1 MRFDQRLSDG
11 DASTALEPR
20 ELERADAVIDVI
32 APASWSNARVEAW
45 LDWADRAALRGPAD
59 RQAKPLLGFP
69 QAYADRIA
77 ARSLAL
83 SLAQGQSDAGALRN
97 DLLSSLLDGY
107 AAPIALAGGEPSAR
121 IDLNDPAGLAA
132 LDQRRTDYRQARA
145 AKAAA
150 GLIAKRL
157 SAVAA
162 AVTRCEGPDQTCAD
176 PTRNPALARAARAA
190 RQAGATDAMILDAV
204 ALARTDAPGFA
215 IDAASPPPT
224 NPAILTAPIDSAA
237 AAHAAWET
245 GRIIAVADAH
255 DAQTLAQAAQAPSAV
270 INVARFLKDGR
281 FDIDGFVALV
291 RVWVVALELE
301 ASANRAKRDASY
313 TLALGLAGLHEALVA
328 QGLNWSGED
337 GRRWACAVTALA
349 SGAAY
354 ATSVEIARKLGACPG
369 YAREGAACLT
379 RLQAYADEVREF
391 GEVGAAAFAM
401 LQRAIA
407 EAGEKGLRNLQLL
420 SMVNEADLSLR
431 LGGVSQGAL
440 PWRGPVAVAE
450 TADGLTLPTLTRAA
464 LDGLGAMGVDV
475 DEARTYAL
483 GVRTL
488 DDESGLSLSA
498 LHALGFTDYELGKVQ
513 AALLDADSL
522 ADAFSAAVLG
532 EGFIHDVLGAPSD
545 GADVLSLA
553 GFDADTVAV
562 AEAHILGFQTLAG
575 MPGLDPHAEAVLA
588 GRSEID
594 MAARLA
600 MSAAL
605 DAFTCAPAATR
616 LGLPHSATPDDALAL
631 RLAAAEA
638 GVRAPWVARRGEDRR
653 HLELPAEE
661 APARPA
667 AQPQAQA
674 QPQPQPQ
681 PGPERVVERI
691 VEVEV
696 QRGRSRQKLPDRRK
710 GYIQKAAVGGHKV
723 YLHTGEYDDGQLGEI
738 FIDMHKEGAAF
749 RSLMNNFAIAIS
761 IGLQYGVPLEEFVDA
776 FVYTR
781 FEPAGPVTG
790 NDAIRSATSILDYI
804 FRELG
809 ISYLD
814 RQDLSSDQTD
824 ALNADGLG
832 KGVSEGALIPA
843 PDAPVADELLPANRF
858 ISKGFSRGAVDN
870 LLFLPSRE
878 PKPDRG

>member
-1 MRFDQRLSDG
+1 MRFDPRLGDG
-11 DASTALEPR
+11 EAHAALELR
-20 ELERADAVIDVI
+20 ELERSDAVIDVI
-32 APASWSNARVEAW
+32 APAGWSNARVEAW
-45 LDWADRAALRGPAD
+45 LDWAHRAALRAPAD
-59 RQAKPLLGFP
+59 RQSKPLLGFGH
-69 QAYADRIA
+69 AYADRIA

-83 SLAQGQSDAGALRN
+83 SLAAGQSDAGALRN
-97 DLLSSLLDGY
+97 HLLASLLDGS
-107 AAPIALAGGEPSAR
+107 AAPIALAGGEPHTR
-121 IDLNDPAGLAA
+121 IDLNDPNGLSV
-132 LDQRRTDYRQARA
+132 LDQRRNDYRHARA

-150 GLIAKRL
+150 GLIATRL
-157 SAVAA
+157 STVAA
-162 AVTRCEGPDQTCAD
+162 AVTRCDAAFEVCAD
-176 PTRNPALARAARAA
+176 PARNPALARAARAA
-190 RQAGATDAMILDAV
+190 RQAGASDGMILDAV
-204 ALARTDAPGFA
+204 ALAGADAPAFVA
-215 IDAASPPPT
+215 DDAAAAPAA
-224 NPAILTAPIDSAA
+224 PAILNAPADSAA

-245 GRIIAVADAH
+245 GRIIAVT
-255 DAQTLAQAAQAPSAV
+255 DAQHALTLAQAAQAPSAV
-270 INVARFLKDGR
+270 LNVARFLNGGR

-291 RVWVVALELE
+291 RVWIVALELE

-313 TLALGLAGLHEALVA
+313 TLALGLAGIHEALVA
-328 QGLNWSGED
+328 QGLDWSGAD
-337 GRRWACAVTALA
+337 GRDWACGVTALA

-369 YAREGAACLT
+369 YAREGAATLT
-379 RLQAYADEVREF
+379 RLQGYADQVRDF
-391 GEVGAAAFAM
+391 GEVGAAASAM
-401 LQRAIA
+401 LERAIG
-407 EAGEKGLRNLQLL
+407 EAADKGLRNLQLT

-440 PWRGPVAVAE
+440 PWRGPVAVSE
-450 TADGLTLPTLTRAA
+450 TADGLVLPTLTRAA
-464 LDGLGAMGVDV
+464 LDGLAAMGVDL
-475 DEARTYAL
+475 DAARTYAL

-488 DDESGLSLSA
+488 DDASGLSLSA
-498 LHALGFTDYELGKVQ
+498 LHTLGFTEYELNKVQ
-513 AALLDADSL
+513 AALFSADTL
-522 ADAFSAAVLG
+522 ADAFSVAVLG
-532 EGFIHDVLGAPSD
+532 EGFIHDVLGTPSD
-545 GADVLSLA
+545 GSGDVLTLA
-553 GFDADTVAV
+553 GFDADTIAA
-562 AEAHILGFQTLAG
+562 AEAHILGFQTLTG
-575 MPGLDPHAEAVLA
+575 MPDLDAHAEAVLA

-605 DAFTCAPAATR
+605 DTFTCAPAATR

-631 RLAAAEA
+631 RLAATEA
-638 GVRAPWVARRGEDRR
+638 GVRGPWIARRGEDRR
-653 HLELPAEE
+653 QLELPAEE
-661 APARPA
+661 APSRSADV
-667 AQPQAQA
+667 
-674 QPQPQPQ
+674 Q

-749 RSLMNNFAIAIS
+749 RSVMNNFAIAIS

-790 NDAIRSATSILDYI
+790 NDTIRSATSILDYI

-814 RQDLSSDQTD
+814 RQDLCSDETD

-832 KGVSEGALIPA
+832 KGKSEGELL
-843 PDAPVADELLPANRF
+843 PDADAPIPDGALPANRF
-858 ISKGFSRGAVDN
+858 ISKGFSRGAADN
-870 LLFLPSRE
+870 LLFLPSARPPRTE
-878 PKPDRG
+878 NGE

>member
-1 MRFDQRLSDG
+1 MRFDPRLGDG
-11 DASTALEPR
+11 EAQAALESR

-45 LDWADRAALRGPAD
+45 LDWADRAALRAPAD
-59 RQAKPLLGFP
+59 RLSKPLLGFP

-97 DLLSSLLDGY
+97 DLLASLLEGY
-107 AAPIALAGGEPSAR
+107 AAPIALAGGEPHAR
-121 IDLNDPAGLAA
+121 IDLNDPAGVSA
-132 LDQRRTDYRQARA
+132 LDQRRSDYRQARA

-150 GLIAKRL
+150 GLIATRL
-157 SAVAA
+157 AAVAA
-162 AVTRCEGPDQTCAD
+162 AVTRCDATFEVCAD
-176 PTRNPALARAARAA
+176 PGRNPALARAARAA
-190 RQAGATDAMILDAV
+190 RQAGASDGMILDAV
-204 ALARTDAPGFA
+204 ALARTDAPPFA
-215 IDAASPPPT
+215 ADDAATTPAKA
-224 NPAILTAPIDSAA
+224 AILTTPADSAA

-245 GRIIAVADAH
+245 GRIIAVTDAH
-255 DAQTLAQAAQAPSAV
+255 DALTLAQAAQAPSAV
-270 INVARFLKDGR
+270 INVSRFLNDGR

-291 RVWVVALELE
+291 RVWIVALELE

-313 TLALGLAGLHEALVA
+313 TLALGLAGIHEALVG
-328 QGLNWSGED
+328 QGLDWSGED
-337 GRRWACAVTALA
+337 GRNWACGVTALA

-354 ATSVEIARKLGACPG
+354 AASVEIARKLGACPG
-369 YAREGAACLT
+369 YARDGAAALT
-379 RLQAYADEVREF
+379 RLQTYASQVRDF
-391 GEVGAAAFAM
+391 GEVGAAAAAM
-401 LQRAIA
+401 LERAVA

-420 SMVNEADLSLR
+420 SMANEADLSLR

-440 PWRGPVAVAE
+440 PWRGPVAVSE
-450 TADGLTLPTLTRAA
+450 TADGLVLPTLTRAA
-464 LDGLGAMGVDV
+464 LDGLAAMGVDL
-475 DEARTYAL
+475 DAARTYAL

-488 DDESGLSLSA
+488 DDESGLSLSV
-498 LHALGFTDYELGKVQ
+498 LHALGFTEYELEKVQ
-513 AALLDADSL
+513 AALLSADTL
-522 ADAFSAAVLG
+522 ADAFSVAVLG

-545 GADVLSLA
+545 GSGDVLSLA
-553 GFDADTVAV
+553 GFDADVVAA

-575 MPGLDPHAEAVLA
+575 MPDLDSHAQAVLA
-588 GRSEID
+588 GRTEID

-616 LGLPHSATPDDALAL
+616 LGLAHSATPDDALAL
-631 RLAAAEA
+631 RLAATEA
-638 GVRAPWVARRGEDRR
+638 GVRAPWIARRGEDRR

-661 APARPA
+661 APVRPA
-667 AQPQAQA
+667 AQA
-674 QPQPQPQ
+674 QPQ

-749 RSLMNNFAIAIS
+749 RSVMNNFAIAIS

-790 NDAIRSATSILDYI
+790 NDTIRSATSILDYI

-814 RQDLSSDQTD
+814 RQDLSSDETD

-832 KGVSEGALIPA
+832 KGKSEGELV
-843 PDAPVADELLPANRF
+843 PDADAPIPDGAMPANKF

-870 LLFLPSRE
+870 LLFLPTAR
-878 PKPDRG
+878 PKTENGE

>member
-11 DASTALEPR
+11 EALTALEPR

-32 APASWSNARVEAW
+32 APQSWSNARVEAW
-45 LDWADRAALRGPAD
+45 LDWADRAALRAPAD

-83 SLAQGQSDAGALRN
+83 SLAHGQSDAGALRN
-97 DLLSSLLDGY
+97 DLLASLLGGY
-107 AAPIALAGGEPSAR
+107 AAPIAMAGGEPSAR
-121 IDLNDPAGLAA
+121 IDLNDPAGLSA
-132 LDQRRTDYRQARA
+132 LDQRRTEYRQARA
-145 AKAAA
+145 ARAAA
-150 GLIAKRL
+150 GLIGTRL

-162 AVTRCEGPDQTCAD
+162 AVTRCDGPDQTCAD
-176 PTRNPALARAARAA
+176 PARNPALARAARAA

-215 IDAASPPPT
+215 ADAASPSPAR
-224 NPAILTAPIDSAA
+224 PAILTAPADSAA

-245 GRIIAVADAH
+245 GRIIAVAEAR

-337 GRRWACAVTALA
+337 GRRWACGVTALA

-369 YAREGAACLT
+369 YARDGAACLT
-379 RLQAYADEVREF
+379 RLQAYADEVRTF

-401 LQRAIA
+401 LQRAIV

-440 PWRGPVAVAE
+440 PWRGPVAVSE

-464 LDGLGAMGVDV
+464 LEGLEAMRVDI

-483 GVRTL
+483 GVRAL
-488 DDESGLSLSA
+488 DDGSGLSLSA

-513 AALLDADSL
+513 AALIGADTL

-575 MPGLDPHAEAVLA
+575 MPGLDPHAQAVLA

-616 LGLPHSATPDDALAL
+616 LGLAHSATPDDALAL

-638 GVRAPWVARRGEDRR
+638 GVRAPWIARRGEDRR

-661 APARPA
+661 AQARPA
-667 AQPQAQA
+667 AQAQA
-674 QPQPQPQ
+674 Q

-696 QRGRSRQKLPDRRK
+696 HRGRSRQKLPDRRK

-832 KGVSEGALIPA
+832 KGTSEGALVPA

-870 LLFLPSRE
+870 LLFLPSVRP
-878 PKPDRG
+878 PKSENGE